1 MRISDWSSDVC
12 SSDLGCALDEAV
24 LELGGRNRYCASQFG
39 ERHRAREP
47 PGGEVGKACIED
59 LAGAGEILEAAHD
72 LLGRCHMIGP
82 VRPID
87 VDTVGLEAPEAGFH
101 RSNHRLSDRK
111 STRLN
116 SSH

>member
-1 MRISDWSSDVC
+1 MLISDWSSGVC
-12 SSDLGCALDEAV
+12 SSVLQSGLGCALDEAV
-24 LELGGRNRYCASQFG
+24 LELGVRNRYCASQFG

-87 VDTVGLEAPEAGFH
+87 VDPVGLEEIGRGACRE
-101 RSNHRLSDRK
+101 RVCQSV
-111 STRLN
+111 
-116 SSH
+116 